1 MNKKKTIVITTVVG
15 LAVAATALGAWFVS
29 GKSKQAQATAGPSA
43 HCAVDTGEK
52 PAKVERT
59 TGPITFGRFMG
70 EVLRDEASG
79 LYFLQLRGA
88 RLPFKA
94 SPLQAQSVDLQAPGQ
109 KPLEKNTALLYA
121 IMGKEVEGAKLL
133 INPDE
138 EEQVAPAAEDIARYV
153 RVTNTRKFA
162 GVAYT
167 KSRGKFQ
174 PPESSAS
181 VVEAAAH
188 QHGLQVVEVEQAKA
202 SVGATRSLEEGTAQR
217 PLIQLKGPKSGA
229 TRTGVSVVGRGQILV
244 EGKSYDDLYTA
255 ADYIGITLLKML
267 CGSSE
272 CPNASA
278 CATGGQCG
286 CGG

>member
-1 MNKKKTIVITTVVG
+1 MKNKTIVIATVVG
-15 LAVAATALGAWFVS
+15 LALAATALGVWFVS
-29 GKSKQAQATAGPSA
+29 EKSKHASDTANEGQSA

-52 PAKVERT
+52 PAKVDRT

-70 EVLRDEASG
+70 EVVRDETNG
-79 LYFLQLRGA
+79 FYYLQLRGA

-94 SPLQAQSVDLQAPGQ
+94 SPLQAQSIDLQASG
-109 KPLEKNTALLYA
+109 KKNLEKNTALLYA

-138 EEQVAPAAEDIARYV
+138 EDQVLSAAEDIARYV
-153 RVTNTRKFA
+153 RVTNARKFA

-167 KSRGKFQ
+167 KPGGKLQ
-174 PPESSAS
+174 AAEPPDSFVPALAQKHGIQIA
-181 VVEAAAH
+181 EA
-188 QHGLQVVEVEQAKA
+188 QQAKA
-202 SVGATRSLEEGTAQR
+202 SSATLSLDAGTAQR

-229 TRTGVSVVGRGQILV
+229 TRTGVSVVGRGQVLV
-244 EGKSYDDLYTA
+244 EGKTYDELNTA

-272 CPNASA
+272 CPDAAA
-278 CATGGQCG
+278 CATGGKCG